1 MQFVNWAEE
10 KFREI
15 DKLCFHKKILT
26 IMIFDLPLSIF
37 LPEQKMFLQH
47 WTLQLKFPH
56 FPLDFEDMRGFLVHF
71 VHVQPLPRVPGEQ

>member
-1 MQFVNWAEE
+1 MFLIKVV
-10 KFREI
+10 
-15 DKLCFHKKILT
+15 
-26 IMIFDLPLSIF
+26 IFC

-71 VHVQPLPRVPGEQ
+71 VHVQPLPRVPGEQGKSKSQARQTVQEPVKEQDDL